1 MKRNIKNEFKL
12 VLPATSDNANVA
24 IETLSKF
31 IANNLIFGE
40 VASNIKTAV
49 AEAINNVVDHAYKGN
64 NYKFDNII
72 LYCRLD
78 ENKLSVTVSDKG
90 IGIDD
95 LNKAKTPLFTTGSEF
110 DHSGMGFTIIEQFS
124 DKVHII
130 SKPGLGT
137 KVRIDFHID

>member
-12 VLPATSDNANVA
+12 ILPATSDNATVA

-31 IANNLIFGE
+31 ISNNLIFGE
-40 VASNIKTAV
+40 EASNIKVAV
-49 AEAINNVVDHAYKGN
+49 TEAVNNVVDHAYADN
-64 NYKFDNII
+64 NYEFDNII

-110 DHSGMGFTIIEQFS
+110 DHSGMGFTVMEQFS
-124 DKVHII
+124 DSIYIV
-130 SKPGLGT
+130 SKAGFGT
-137 KVRIDFHID
+137 KVRLTFKI

>member
-12 VLPATSDNANVA
+12 TLPATSDNANVA

-40 VASNIKTAV
+40 VASNIKVAV
-49 AEAINNVVDHAYKGN
+49 TEAINNVVDHAYKDN
-64 NYKFDNII
+64 NYEFDNII
-72 LYCRLD
+72 LYCCLD

-110 DHSGMGFTIIEQFS
+110 EHSGMGFTIMEQFS
-124 DKVHII
+124 DSIYI
-130 SKPGLGT
+130 ASKSGVGT
-137 KVRIDFHID
+137 KVRLTFTI

>member
-12 VLPATSDNANVA
+12 VLPATSDNAQVA

-31 IANNLIFGE
+31 IANDLIFGE
-40 VASNIKTAV
+40 LESNIKAAV
-49 AEAINNVVDHAYKGN
+49 TEAINNVVDHAYANN
-64 NYKFDNII
+64 NYEFDNII

-110 DHSGMGFTIIEQFS
+110 EHSGMGFTIMEQFS
-124 DKVHII
+124 DSIYI
-130 SKPGLGT
+130 ASKSGVGT
-137 KVRIDFHID
+137 KVRLIFKI

>member
-12 VLPATSDNANVA
+12 ILPATSDNAKVA

-31 IANNLIFGE
+31 ISNNLIFGE
-40 VASNIKTAV
+40 VASNIKVAV
-49 AEAINNVVDHAYKGN
+49 TEAINNVVDHAYADN
-64 NYKFDNII
+64 NYKFDNIV
-72 LYCRLD
+72 LYCCLD

-110 DHSGMGFTIIEQFS
+110 EHSGMGFTIMEQFS
-124 DKVHII
+124 DGIYIV
-130 SKPGLGT
+130 SKSGVGT
-137 KVRIDFHID
+137 KVRLIFKI

>member
-12 VLPATSDNANVA
+12 ILPATSDNANVA

-31 IANNLIFGE
+31 ISNNLIFGE
-40 VASNIKTAV
+40 VASNIKVAV
-49 AEAINNVVDHAYKGN
+49 AEAINNIVDHAYADN
-64 NYKFDNII
+64 NYELDNII

-110 DHSGMGFTIIEQFS
+110 EHSGMGFTIMEQFS
-124 DKVHII
+124 DSIYIV
-130 SKPGLGT
+130 SKSGVGT
-137 KVRIDFHID
+137 KVRLIFKI